1 MGFLDE
7 LLQQGN
13 DKQNDYAQF
22 AKRYEQGEPE
32 DGYDDDEVNR
42 RYAEVSKHVDRPTYH
57 KAAKQSLSK
66 MKPAQRKKYAHELQQ
81 HAKQHG
87 HDLKYDGKST
97 DPATLA
103 DMTTQLHDKDPG
115 LLGQIMGAAGG
126 SGGAGGM
133 VGGLLGGGNN
143 SGGSGGAGGMVGNLV
158 GGAMGGSASKGMMA
172 GIVSY
177 ATKSLMNR

>member
-13 DKQNDYAQF
+13 GKQDDYATF

-32 DGYDDDEVNR
+32 DGYDDDEVGR
-42 RYAEVSKHVDRPTYH
+42 RYDEVSRHVDRKTYH
-57 KAAKQSLSK
+57 KAAKQSLAK

-87 HDLKYDGKST
+87 HELDYDGTST
-97 DPATLA
+97 DPDTLA
-103 DMTTQLHDKDPG
+103 GLTTQLHDKDPG
-115 LLGQIMGAAGG
+115 LLGQLMGAAGG
-126 SGGAGGM
+126 GGGAGGM
-133 VGGLLGGGNN
+133 VGSLISGA
-143 SGGSGGAGGMVGNLV
+143 GGSGGSGGMVGNLI

-177 ATKSLMNR
+177 ATKSLMHK